1 MRRCLLLDLR
11 DDPALIADYEAQHRA
26 VWPQVLAHLREQGV
40 VGMQIYRL
48 GTRLC
53 MVMETDD
60 ARFDAGRM
68 AQVSAADPVVQAWEA
83 LMWKFQAPTPWTPA
97 GEKWVEAA
105 LIFELPDVN
114 TPALRS

>member
-11 DDPALIADYEAQHRA
+11 DDPALIAEYEAQHRA
-26 VWPQVLAHLREQGV
+26 VWPGVLAHLHEQGV
-40 VGMQIYRL
+40 IGMQIFRL

-60 ARFDAGRM
+60 ERFDAARM
-68 AQVSAADPVVQAWEA
+68 AQAAAALPVVQAWEA

-105 LIFELPDVN
+105 LIFDLPK
-114 TPALRS
+114 AAA

>member
-1 MRRCLLLDLR
+1 MRRCLMLDLR
-11 DDPALIADYEAQHRA
+11 DDPALIAEYEAQHRA
-26 VWPQVLAHLREQGV
+26 VWPAVRAHLHDEGV

-53 MVMETDD
+53 MLMETDD
-60 ARFDAGRM
+60 ARFDAARM
-68 AQVSAADPVVQAWEA
+68 ARTAASHPDVQAWEA

-105 LIFELPDVN
+105 LIFDLPAD
-114 TPALRS
+114 AG

>member
-11 DDPALIADYEAQHRA
+11 DDPALIAEYEAQHRA
-26 VWPQVLAHLREQGV
+26 VWPGVLAHLHEQGV
-40 VGMQIYRL
+40 VGMQIFRL

-60 ARFDAGRM
+60 ERFDAARM
-68 AQVSAADPVVQAWEA
+68 ARAAAALPIVQAWEA

-97 GEKWVEAA
+97 GEKWVDAA
-105 LIFELPDVN
+105 LIFELP
-114 TPALRS
+114 AAAA

>member
-1 MRRCLLLDLR
+1 MRRCLLLDLH
-11 DDPALIADYEAQHRA
+11 DDPALIAEYEAQHRA

-60 ARFDAGRM
+60 RRFDAARM
-68 AQVSAADPVVQAWEA
+68 AAAAAAHPVVQAWEA
-83 LMWKFQAPTPWTPA
+83 LMWRFQAPTPWTPA
-97 GEKWVEAA
+97 GAKWVDAA
-105 LIFELPDVN
+105 LVFDLAE
-114 TPALRS
+114 AGG